1 MLKTTPARTKKVIE
15 ILMDWYQKKTEIF
28 TNAEL
33 PEALIPEGITIGSYD
48 HIMFLTQSVSIDYM
62 RSAQQL
68 WDAAR
73 TTWKDETTRWVFYP
87 KEIAKRN
94 LEDLIDA
101 MSKHKLSKKHTKDPT
116 TWRKVA
122 LSFNNLFDGDP
133 RNLFQKFNYDAL
145 QIFNSMRSQYGKDFP
160 YLAGSTGTSKI
171 LSLWI
176 RMLHDFA
183 KVEFRNLNEVP
194 IPVDIH
200 TARATITTGCL
211 AGEFSGTFGELA
223 DKTKKAWIE
232 ACEGTGF
239 YPLQLD
245 EPLWN
250 LSRYGCSNY
259 KNGSTCPVRHQCRL
273 RNYCVTENASSKI
286 FLQQNNTTTIV
297 TEYPEQQ

>member
-1 MLKTTPARTKKVIE
+1 ME
-15 ILMDWYQKKTEIF
+15 WYQKKTKIF
-28 TNAEL
+28 TNVEL
-33 PEALIPEGITIGSYD
+33 PEELIPEGIVVGSYD
-48 HIMFLTQSVSIDYM
+48 HIVFLTQSVSIDYM

-73 TTWKDETTRWVFYP
+73 TTWKDETTKWVFYP
-87 KEIAKRN
+87 KEIAERN
-94 LEDLIDA
+94 LEDLINA
-101 MSKHKLSKKHTKDPT
+101 MAKYKLSKKHTKDPKI
-116 TWRKVA
+116 WRKVA
-122 LSFNNLFDGDP
+122 LSFNELFDGDP
-133 RNLFQKFNYDAL
+133 RNLFEKFNYDAL
-145 QIFNSMRSQYGKDFP
+145 QIFNSMRSQYGKSFP

-176 RMLHDFA
+176 RILHDVA
-183 KVEFRNLNEVP
+183 KVKFKNLHDVP

-211 AGEFSGTFGELA
+211 AGEFSGTFNELV

-232 ACEGTGF
+232 ACKGTNF

-259 KNGSTCPVRHQCRL
+259 KNGNPCPVRNQCEL
-273 RNYCVTENASSKI
+273 RSYCTTENPSSKI
-286 FLQQNNTTTIV
+286 ILQQNDTTTLD
-297 TEYPEQQ
+297 TKYPDQK

>member
-1 MLKTTPARTKKVIE
+1 
-15 ILMDWYQKKTEIF
+15 MDWYQKKTEFF

-33 PEALIPEGITIGSYD
+33 PEELIPEGAVVGSYD

-73 TTWKDETTRWVFYP
+73 TTWKDDKTRWIFYP
-87 KEIAKRN
+87 QEIVERN

-101 MSKHKLSKKHTKDPT
+101 MAKYKLSRKHTKDPKI
-116 TWRKVA
+116 WRKVA
-122 LSFNNLFDGDP
+122 LSFNELFDGDP
-133 RNLFQKFNYDAL
+133 RNLFEKFNYDAL
-145 QIFNSMRSQYGKDFP
+145 QIFNAMRSQYGKDFP
-160 YLAGSTGTSKI
+160 YLAGATGTSKI

-176 RMLHDFA
+176 RILHDVA
-183 KVEFRNLNEVP
+183 KVEFKNLHEVP

-211 AGEFSGTFGELA
+211 AGEFSGSFNELV
-223 DKTKKAWIE
+223 DETKKAWIE
-232 ACEGTGF
+232 ACEGTNF

-259 KNGSTCPVRHQCRL
+259 KIGNPCPVRNQCKL
-273 RNYCVTENASSKI
+273 RSYCTTENPSSKI
-286 FLQQNNTTTIV
+286 ILQQNDTI
-297 TEYPEQQ
+297 TIDTKYP